1 MKYRC
6 CSRGLNNANKPR
18 VEREEEEDGVS
29 EYYWRGDGNCY
40 SRKVRRPS

>member
-1 MKYRC
+1 MQTSQGGK
-6 CSRGLNNANKPR
+6 G
-18 VEREEEEDGVS
+18 REEEEDGVS